1 MVYLQ
6 VILMAIL
13 QGLTEFL
20 PVSSSG
26 HLVFLN
32 ELFVRFGW
40 GEIEEPLMLSIL
52 LHGASLLAI
61 MCYYWRP
68 LWRMLLGKDPYLL
81 RLLIV
86 GTIPVGIVGILVKV
100 FFEAPFETVMSS
112 VQITG
117 LMMLLTAILLIF
129 AQKLSM
135 QNPHKLQKLGLRRN
149 LKTLSWKRALAIG
162 CVQALAVLPG
172 LSRSGSTI
180 TAGLFAGLKRQD
192 AGTFS
197 FLLAVPAV
205 GAASLVEILK
215 LLKDGSAGNIGIL
228 PLGIGF
234 IVCFIVSLFALT
246 LLVRL
251 LRSRSI
257 GMFSFYL
264 IPLGVILLLL

>member
-26 HLVFLN
+26 HLVLLN
-32 ELFVRFGW
+32 ELFIRFGW
-40 GEIEEPLMLSIL
+40 GGFEEPLMLSVL
-52 LHGASLLAI
+52 LHCASLLAI
-61 MCYYWRP
+61 ICYYWRP
-68 LWRMLLGKDPYLL
+68 LWRMALGKDPYLL

-86 GTIPVGIVGILVKV
+86 GTIPIGIVGGIVKI
-100 FFEAPFETVMSS
+100 FFDAPFKAMMSNI
-112 VQITG
+112 QITG
-117 LMMLLTAILLIF
+117 LMMLLTAVLLLC
-129 AQKLSM
+129 AQKLSTR
-135 QNPHKLQKLGLRRN
+135 NPHELQKLGLRWN

-162 CVQALAVLPG
+162 CAQALAVLPG
-172 LSRSGSTI
+172 LSRSGTTI

-197 FLLAVPAV
+197 FLLAIPAV
-205 GAASLVEILK
+205 GAASLGEILK
-215 LLKDGSAGNIGIL
+215 LLKDGSAGNVGIL

-234 IVCFIVSLFALT
+234 IICFIVSLFALA

-257 GMFSFYL
+257 GIFSFYL